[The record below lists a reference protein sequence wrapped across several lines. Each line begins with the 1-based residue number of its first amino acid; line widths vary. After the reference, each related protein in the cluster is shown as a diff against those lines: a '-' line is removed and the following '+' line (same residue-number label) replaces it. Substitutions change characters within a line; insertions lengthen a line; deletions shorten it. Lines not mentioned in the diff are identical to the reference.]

1 VVPDKP
7 MMEPTPKKRKLWEKS
22 NTVAAMEAVRSNT
35 MKVAQAARHYS
46 VSRKSLENR
55 VKNRVIH
62 GTAASGPVRVLDKE
76 EESAL
81 VEYIKYMAKGGFPM
95 TRKIVCAYTFSI
107 AKKNGRASRFNLET
121 GPGIH

>member
-1 VVPDKP
+1 
-7 MMEPTPKKRKLWEKS
+7 
-22 NTVAAMEAVRSNT
+22 
-35 MKVAQAARHYS
+35 MKVAQAARRHS

-55 VKNRVIH
+55 VKNRVVH
-62 GTAASGPVRVLDKE
+62 GTASGQVRVLDKE